1 MADGAAGPQNPP
13 PDAAVL
19 IGLDADHWAVLLP
32 YVRAALMDIDDDRLG
47 ERGVRLRAAPTGR
60 LAGGPGRRELCE
72 LVAAPDIWN
81 AIRAEILAVDPVPDH
96 VAWVVAGSATASAT
110 GPALEPAGAAS
121 APSDDRGRQ
130 RSLRERE
137 RLKRARDERDA
148 ARRRAD
154 GAEAR
159 ADALVRDLEAAR
171 EELEVLRRRVLE
183 LEQQARDADGERTRA
198 VDRERRRRDAEIAEL
213 RDQLAELRR
222 ADDQRRAAQR
232 RQADERRRTAA
243 ERSTANRGTEEESD
257 SGREETGTTT
267 RIVPGRPSRLPPG
280 VVPGTTEA
288 LDLYLHRGRRVLVDG
303 YNVTLK
309 HRTELD
315 LERQRAWL
323 VQALGN
329 LARQRSV
336 RPTVVFDGASVGG
349 QQRSGGGREVT
360 VRFSGQDITADDDIV
375 FELESTD
382 EPILVVTNDRELT
395 QRCQQSGADVVP
407 ADQFIWVLR

>member
-1 MADGAAGPQNPP
+1 MTEEAAGPPSSP

-19 IGLDADHWAVLLP
+19 AALDADRWATLLP
-32 YVRAALMDIDDDRLG
+32 YLRAALMDIDDERLG

-60 LAGGPGRRELCE
+60 LAGGPGRRELCD
-72 LVAAPDIWN
+72 LVVAPDIWDT
-81 AIRAEILAVDPVPDH
+81 IRAEVLAIDPVPED
-96 VAWVVAGSATASAT
+96 VAWIVAGRSVTAETARI
-110 GPALEPAGAAS
+110 PAAAAPS
-121 APSDDRGRQ
+121 GDPSDDRERR
-130 RSLRERE
+130 RSLRDRE
-137 RLKRARDERDA
+137 RLKTAREERDV

-154 GAEAR
+154 GADAR
-159 ADALVRDLEAAR
+159 ADAAVRELEAAR
-171 EELEVLRRRVLE
+171 DQIEVLRQRVRE
-183 LEQQARDADGERTRA
+183 LERQTLDADGERTRA
-198 VDRERRRRDAEIAEL
+198 VERERRRRDAEVAEL
-213 RDQLAELRR
+213 RDQLTELRR
-222 ADDQRRAAQR
+222 VDEQRREEQR
-232 RQADERRRTAA
+232 RQADERRRTSS
-243 ERSTANRGTEEESD
+243 ERSTAGPRGDDGPEPGPPAAE
-257 SGREETGTTT
+257 GGT
-267 RIVPGRPSRLPPG
+267 RIVPGRPSRLPAG
-280 VVPGTTEA
+280 TVAGTTEA

-309 HRTELD
+309 HRADLD

-323 VQALGN
+323 IQALAN
-329 LARQRSV
+329 LARQRGV

-382 EPILVVTNDRELT
+382 EPVLVVTNDRELT